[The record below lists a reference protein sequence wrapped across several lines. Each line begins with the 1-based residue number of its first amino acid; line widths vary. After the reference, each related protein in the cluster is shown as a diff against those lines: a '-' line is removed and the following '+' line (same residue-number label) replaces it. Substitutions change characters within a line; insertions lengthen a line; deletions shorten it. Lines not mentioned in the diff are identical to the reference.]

1 MLVDTTQMMP
11 ITKLQKTLTQ
21 TVRNVSEKKE
31 TVYILKNNTMEAVM
45 IPFEKYEYLSS
56 LEEIFERM
64 EISETIKNRMQN
76 YDSSKSVNWDSV
88 REEQDEREK
97 I

>member
-88 REEQDEREK
+88 REEQDE
-97 I
+97 

>member
-64 EISETIKNRMQN
+64 EISETIKHRMQN
-76 YDSSKSVNWDSV
+76 YDSSKSVNWDSL
-88 REEQDEREK
+88 REE
-97 I
+97 

>member
-64 EISETIKNRMQN
+64 EISETIKNRMKN
-76 YDSSKSVNWDSV
+76 YDASKSVSWDSI
-88 REEQDEREK
+88 REE
-97 I
+97 

>member
-21 TVRNVSEKKE
+21 TVRNISEKKE
-31 TVYILKNNTMEAVM
+31 TVYILKNNKMEAVM

-88 REEQDEREK
+88 REE
-97 I
+97 

>member
-21 TVRNVSEKKE
+21 TVRNISEKKE
-31 TVYILKNNTMEAVM
+31 TVYILKNNKMEAVM

-56 LEEIFERM
+56 LEEIFERI

-88 REEQDEREK
+88 REE
-97 I
+97 